1 MGENGAAS
9 SAGLAAGRIVRHR
22 LFLQAAMVRL
32 VMDPQE
38 ITCRRNAF
46 GRLGIVLIFQPGEH
60 VTMADSFTV
69 SVSVSGG
76 GSGTTVKLG
85 SQETIGTNVTFYGV
99 PRGQQHLQVQFGNS
113 KHDSYPDIQDN
124 RTIYVQ
130 I

>member
-1 MGENGAAS
+1 
-9 SAGLAAGRIVRHR
+9 
-22 LFLQAAMVRL
+22 
-32 VMDPQE
+32 
-38 ITCRRNAF
+38 
-46 GRLGIVLIFQPGEH
+46 
-60 VTMADSFTV
+60 MADSFTV